1 MESMGHTCQKNGIG
15 TFIKLSEEAADIWNW
30 RNLAKK
36 KITESRVRLF
46 KTHSLVVFWAEK
58 TRILSFSI
66 DCRNSNVSGKILT
79 ATERIHRSTRE
90 ISSESVVRFSFTHR
104 FIQPSNVAIDHRR
117 NFIRSLEFPST
128 SISKKKTLKK
138 LLDLEN
144 EGKRRFSLSRRA
156 WKTKGKQAVTRR
168 RPRLGFERRLKA
180 SVASPRAELARRNNG
195 GKVNAPKTRTSL
207 AFEFLVFAGLLPDRC
222 CTGCQELSRTDSD
235 PIDLVVSLK
244 KTDRARRSLVTVP
257 GK

>member
-90 ISSESVVRFSFTHR
+90 ISSESVVRFSFAHR
-104 FIQPSNVAIDHRR
+104 FILRTLRSIIDEISFDLSNFLQPRYRR
-117 NFIRSLEFPST
+117 KKRWKSF
-128 SISKKKTLKK
+128 SISRTKEKEDFLFLGEREKQRESK
-138 LLDLEN
+138 LWLDDARDL
-144 EGKRRFSLSRRA
+144 
-156 WKTKGKQAVTRR
+156 
-168 RPRLGFERRLKA
+168 A
-180 SVASPRAELARRNNG
+180 SKDA
-195 GKVNAPKTRTSL
+195 
-207 AFEFLVFAGLLPDRC
+207 
-222 CTGCQELSRTDSD
+222 
-235 PIDLVVSLK
+235 
-244 KTDRARRSLVTVP
+244 
-257 GK
+257 

>member
-46 KTHSLVVFWAEK
+46 KTHSRVVFWAEK

-90 ISSESVVRFSFTHR
+90 ISSESVVRFSFAHR
-104 FIQPSNVAIDHRR
+104 FILRTLRSIDEISFDLSNFLQPRYRR
-117 NFIRSLEFPST
+117 
-128 SISKKKTLKK
+128 KKTSKK

-207 AFEFLVFAGLLPDRC
+207 AFEFLVFAGLLPDRFVAPDARSSRAS
-222 CTGCQELSRTDSD
+222 TRILSTWLCRWKR
-235 PIDLVVSLK
+235 PI
-244 KTDRARRSLVTVP
+244 ARDAR
-257 GK
+257 